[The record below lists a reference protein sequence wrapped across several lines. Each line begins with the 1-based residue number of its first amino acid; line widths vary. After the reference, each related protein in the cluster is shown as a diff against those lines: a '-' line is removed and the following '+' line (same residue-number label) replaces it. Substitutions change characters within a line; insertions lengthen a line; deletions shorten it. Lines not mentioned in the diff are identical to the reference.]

1 MRVQDLIDFLSVF
14 QGDDEIEIEIYE
26 ASTGQYIDASA
37 AVAFA
42 NVEEA
47 GRPILQIDVEA
58 EKFGKFL

>member
-26 ASTGQYIDASA
+26 ASMGQYIDASA

-42 NVEEA
+42 NVEES
-47 GRPILQIDVEA
+47 GRPILQIDIEA